1 MSRNADPRRSVLELR
16 IHGVRNT
23 TPEDLLDLPRDH
35 VEQVAGDELGSFW
48 RPTAEALTLPVKA
61 RGHVPQRITREA
73 YSWGGMVRTTPV
85 SGGSGAA
92 NAVLGVIA
100 RIGYALLLPFALAN
114 AVQWVRRVKL
124 PDREQA
130 AEDRADAD
138 GDAPARPRSAAARRH
153 SLLSESGYRFTAG
166 ATRLF
171 GLLLT
176 LLFTCTAVI
185 LALGMGAAQCAA
197 RPALCEPLSAVFRPL
212 EQLTPG
218 QRFALLALVPIAS
231 VGALW
236 ALSAASRLRYNARS
250 PMAEHRDRLSGDD
263 AEVPRTRREALLR
276 RRPTA
281 AASPAEPPLPL
292 VGQPGLWSNPRT
304 GFLARLHL
312 AAGILLCTGF
322 VSLQGWTMPWGEGWR
337 SWHGVCTVVALIAL
351 VATAVVTCLLPTTAV
366 LLTARDD
373 RRMPNAATASM
384 LALACVVAVTVLLGA
399 AVEPLAG
406 DAGPSSLTG
415 IDEVVIVLVGLAG
428 LLALSAMWWRRGTRA
443 RRRAPEE
450 ADPAYTAWSGR
461 APAVF
466 MILALT
472 VAVALSAILITTT
485 GNVLNGSASA
495 AQLVDPTVESSLR
508 VPSAF
513 LTMGTMIMLS
523 LLAGAAT
530 LGLRL
535 LPRRDLAER
544 ATAWGQREWTRH
556 PELSGR
562 ARVAAER
569 NGPFAGFDPTD
580 DGVLPPD
587 LPDLIA
593 RITSK
598 RATAARLQIIEPAL
612 GVLCACFAAA
622 LLLGALWT
630 GVVQGAF
637 GLPGILDGKLW
648 LLGTLADPMPPD
660 ESWIRNVLHRILDI
674 SLALLS
680 LTGLGL
686 TAALSAGARSNA
698 ARPLGL
704 VWDVVCFLPRTGQ
717 PFGPPCYA
725 ERAVPEIAGR
735 AFAWLDDRGED
746 PHQER
751 IVILAAHSMG
761 ALPTLSALALLAG
774 TARGSELLPRIRL
787 LTFGVQLRAYF
798 GRILPE
804 LLGPDVLG
812 TQPCIGPRL
821 SGRDP
826 WAADAGRDSGP
837 VPAQSGALSAGLLPA
852 PGVPWRSLWRLTD
865 YLGFPALGRP
875 DERTHQNAVDRY
887 AQELDLTGYM
897 IDVATHSAYYR
908 TLAYTRALDEL
919 RTLGR

>member
-1 MSRNADPRRSVLELR
+1 M
-16 IHGVRNT
+16 
-23 TPEDLLDLPRDH
+23 
-35 VEQVAGDELGSFW
+35 
-48 RPTAEALTLPVKA
+48 
-61 RGHVPQRITREA
+61 
-73 YSWGGMVRTTPV
+73 GGMVRTTPV
-85 SGGSGAA
+85 SGGSGGAG
-92 NAVLGVIA
+92 AVLGALA
-100 RIGYALLLPFALAN
+100 RVGYALLLPFALAN
-114 AVQWVRRVKL
+114 AVQWVRRLKL

-138 GDAPARPRSAAARRH
+138 SDSPTGPRSAAARRR
-153 SLLSESGYRFTAG
+153 SLLSERGHRFTAG

-185 LALGMGAAQCAA
+185 LALGVGAAQCAA

-231 VGALW
+231 VAALW
-236 ALSAASRLRYNARS
+236 ALSAASRLRYNSRS

-263 AEVPRTRREALLR
+263 ARAPRTRREALLR
-276 RRPTA
+276 RRPA
-281 AASPAEPPLPL
+281 AVASPAEAPLPL
-292 VGQPGLWSNPRT
+292 IGQPGLWSNPRT

-312 AAGILLCTGF
+312 AAGILLCVGF
-322 VSLQGWTMPWGEGWR
+322 VSLQGWTTPWGEGWR
-337 SWHGVCTVVALIAL
+337 IWHAACTVVALTGL
-351 VATAVVTCLLPTTAV
+351 VATAVLTCLLPTTAV

-373 RRMPNAATASM
+373 RRLPNAATASM
-384 LALACVVAVTVLLGA
+384 LTLACVVAVAVLLGA
-399 AVEPLAG
+399 ALEPFAG
-406 DAGPSSLTG
+406 DADPASLTG
-415 IDEVVIVLVGLAG
+415 SDEAVIVLVALAA
-428 LLALSAMWWRRGTRA
+428 LLAVSGTGWRRGTRA
-443 RRRAPEE
+443 RRLAPTET
-450 ADPAYTAWSGR
+450 DPAYTAWSGR

-466 MILALT
+466 MVLALT
-472 VAVALSAILITTT
+472 VAIALSAILITTT

-495 AQLVDPTVESSLR
+495 AQLVDPTAGSSLR

-513 LTMGTMIMLS
+513 LMMGTMVMLA
-523 LLAGAAT
+523 LLAGAAA

-535 LPRRDLAER
+535 LPRRDLAKR
-544 ATAWGQREWTRH
+544 AAAWGQRAWIRH
-556 PELSGR
+556 PELRGR

-569 NGPFAGFDPTD
+569 NGPFAGFDPAD

-587 LPDLIA
+587 LPDLVA
-593 RITSK
+593 RITAK
-598 RATAARLQIIEPAL
+598 RATAARLQIVEPAL
-612 GVLCACFAAA
+612 GVLCACFAVA
-622 LLLGALWT
+622 LVLGALWT

-637 GLPGILDGKLW
+637 GYRGILDGKLW
-648 LLGTLADPMPPD
+648 LLGALADPMSPD
-660 ESWIRNVLHRILDI
+660 QSWIRNVLHRILDI

-686 TAALSAGARSNA
+686 TAALSAGAKSHA

-746 PHQER
+746 PRQER

-761 ALPTLSALALLAG
+761 ALPALSALALLAG
-774 TARGSELLPRIRL
+774 TARGSELLPRVRL

-804 LLGPDVLG
+804 LVGPRVLG
-812 TQPCIGPRL
+812 TQPCLGPRL
-821 SGRDP
+821 RDRDP
-826 WAADAGRDSGP
+826 WAADAGHDSGP
-837 VPAQSGALSAGLLPA
+837 GAARSGALSAGLLPA

-865 YLGFPALGRP
+865 YLGFPALGHP
-875 DERTHQNAVDRY
+875 DEHAHRNAVDRY

-908 TLAYTRALDEL
+908 TLAYTQVLDEL
-919 RTLGR
+919 RTLGP